1 MQHNPGNVALLPRP
15 AQHPT
20 PAHRAPFAPAVMP
33 EAVTVCVTS
42 AVLAPAP
49 ATAAAAAETPVFVD
63 DSGARKRLL
72 RIAGVLLGLLAIGFL
87 SVVGIAL
94 ATPSVATSVGLGD
107 VTPFVVPG
115 AAAPPPAKAP
125 TAPQVQVAKPK
136 PKPKPR
142 PVQVAAPEPVAPAPQ
157 PAPSHDE
164 PVTDPTHHDNKPHHG
179 NHNDQTGHQSKQSD
193 HTDGQTNQ
201 PAQTGDQ
208 GQQSTPTGQTGDQT
222 SQTGQNQ
229 QDGQQAPAQA
239 DAPAVDANAA
249 AQ

>member
-15 AQHPT
+15 AHYPM
-20 PAHRAPFAPAVMP
+20 PAHRAPFAP

-49 ATAAAAAETPVFVD
+49 AAAFAATETPVFVD

-72 RIAGVLLGLLAIGFL
+72 RIAGVLLGLVAIGFL
-87 SVVGIAL
+87 GVVGIAL

-125 TAPQVQVAKPK
+125 TAPVQAAKAKPK
-136 PKPKPR
+136 AKPR

-157 PAPSHDE
+157 PAPSQDE

-179 NHNDQTGHQSKQSD
+179 NHNDQTGDHGKQTD
-193 HTDGQTNQ
+193 HTDGQINPPSPTG
-201 PAQTGDQ
+201 QTDDQ
-208 GQQSTPTGQTGDQT
+208 GQQSNPTGQTADQT

-229 QDGQQAPAQA
+229 QDGRQAPVQA

>member
-1 MQHNPGNVALLPRP
+1 M
-15 AQHPT
+15 
-20 PAHRAPFAPAVMP
+20 PAHRAPFAP

-49 ATAAAAAETPVFVD
+49 AAAFAAAETPVFVD

-72 RIAGVLLGLLAIGFL
+72 RIAGVLLGLVAIGFL
-87 SVVGIAL
+87 GVVGIAL

-125 TAPQVQVAKPK
+125 TAPVQAAKAKPK
-136 PKPKPR
+136 AKPR

-164 PVTDPTHHDNKPHHG
+164 PVTDPTHHDKKPHHG
-179 NHNDQTGHQSKQSD
+179 NHNDQTGDHGKQTD
-193 HTDGQTNQ
+193 HTDGQIN
-201 PAQTGDQ
+201 PP
-208 GQQSTPTGQTGDQT
+208 SPTGQTDDQGQPTNPTGQTADQT

>member
-1 MQHNPGNVALLPRP
+1 M
-15 AQHPT
+15 
-20 PAHRAPFAPAVMP
+20 PAHRAPFTPAAAP

-63 DSGARKRLL
+63 NSGARKRLL
-72 RIAGVLLGLLAIGFL
+72 RILGVLLGLLAISFL
-87 SVVGIAL
+87 AVVGVAL
-94 ATPSVATSVGLGD
+94 ATPTVATSVGLGD
-107 VTPFVVPG
+107 VAPFVVPA

-136 PKPKPR
+136 PKHR
-142 PVQVAAPEPVAPAPQ
+142 PTQVAAPEPVAPAPQ
-157 PAPSHDE
+157 PAPSHEE
-164 PVTDPTHHDNKPHHG
+164 PVTDPTHHSDKPHHG
-179 NHNDQTGHQSKQSD
+179 NHNDQTGDHGKQSD

-201 PAQTGDQ
+201 TGQTGQIGDQ
-208 GQQSTPTGQTGDQT
+208 NQQNTPPGQTGDQT
-222 SQTGQNQ
+222 RQGQ
-229 QDGQQAPAQA
+229 QDGQQAPVQA